1 MIDLMSR
8 HIRLVILL
16 VMVLVTISLAGC
28 WDNIEV
34 EDMAYVVSIGLDK
47 GTQNK
52 LKISLLIAIPKNIV
66 SAGGGGGAGGPGEN
80 GGGSDKGQASS
91 ELVAVEAPT
100 IPAGMNMVNAFI
112 SRKVSLAHLKAVVF
126 SEDLA
131 KEGVGDYL
139 DFFERNRE
147 IRGTANVI
155 VSKGSSYD
163 FLKSL
168 RPVLET
174 NPSKYIELTAHA
186 YVYTAFIADT
196 SIGEFIR
203 DAQSYDKQPIAVL
216 GGINKQAVEWDEP
229 ISFMGPLRK
238 EADMGNP
245 YAGDYIA
252 GKIPRKG
259 VVDRELMGTAV
270 FNGDKMV
277 GELSG
282 TETAVMMIIR
292 GDYRQNFWSIRDPLM
307 EGYYIPLDIRMRKSP
322 SIKVKR
328 RGDKFEVSVKLRLE
342 GNILA
347 VQSGI
352 DYEREQYRSIL
363 ENSVEETITG
373 IAGRVIKIAQQE
385 YKSDVF
391 GLGGYARRTFLLQDD
406 WEKANWKRAFTDAD
420 IKVETE
426 FHIRRAGLLYKA
438 NPIISSDGKKKTGT
452 QR

>member
-1 MIDLMSR
+1 
-8 HIRLVILL
+8 
-16 VMVLVTISLAGC
+16 
-28 WDNIEV
+28 
-34 EDMAYVVSIGLDK
+34 
-47 GTQNK
+47 
-52 LKISLLIAIPKNIV
+52 
-66 SAGGGGGAGGPGEN
+66 
-80 GGGSDKGQASS
+80 
-91 ELVAVEAPT
+91 
-100 IPAGMNMVNAFI
+100 
-112 SRKVSLAHLKAVVF
+112 
-126 SEDLA
+126 
-131 KEGVGDYL
+131 
-139 DFFERNRE
+139 
-147 IRGTANVI
+147 
-155 VSKGSSYD
+155 
-163 FLKSL
+163 
-168 RPVLET
+168 
-174 NPSKYIELTAHA
+174 
-186 YVYTAFIADT
+186 
-196 SIGEFIR
+196 
-203 DAQSYDKQPIAVL
+203 
-216 GGINKQAVEWDEP
+216 
-229 ISFMGPLRK
+229 
-238 EADMGNP
+238 
-245 YAGDYIA
+245 
-252 GKIPRKG
+252 
-259 VVDRELMGTAV
+259 
-270 FNGDKMV
+270 
-277 GELSG
+277 
-282 TETAVMMIIR
+282 MIIR